1 MENFNELTKSNN
13 EDLLVSNVA
22 KRAVDLDE
30 YELTSEGTINPF
42 NKHNKPI
49 TPNWIQNLLKKYG
62 NYRNIQNIDIYQK
75 AFVHTSYTIDYIKE
89 VCLRD
94 NVQVKENPDGCMLL
108 QEDSYEK
115 IEFLGDTIIES
126 IIGSYIFKRFKGA
139 GEGFLSNMKKQLISR
154 WTLGHLAEKCNFG
167 EYMVIS
173 KTQDDKRNARKD
185 IKKLCDVFEAFI
197 AAIYL
202 DFNNKP
208 DNSFRDYLSGPGYQM
223 AEKFLIN
230 ILEDENTQLDMTTL
244 ILQNEN
250 YKSKLKQYLNRMHN
264 TEPVYLTN
272 EINNNDTELSNN
284 SNSDKDTNNN
294 FKLSNNSI
302 TVYETKISMKKK
314 PLLIIG
320 SFKDKDKKNSQIQA
334 AKLALNYFNIN

>member
-1 MENFNELTKSNN
+1 MENFNELMKSNN
-13 EDLLVSNVA
+13 EDLLISDVA
-22 KRAVDLDE
+22 KKAVDLDE
-30 YELTSEGTINPF
+30 YELISEGTINPF

-49 TPNWIQNLLKKYG
+49 TPNWVQNLLKKYG

-75 AFVHTSYTIDYIKE
+75 AFVHTSYTIGYIKE

-108 QEDSYEK
+108 QDDSYEK

-139 GEGFLSNMKKQLISR
+139 SEGFLSNMKKQLISR

-230 ILEDENTQLDMTTL
+230 VLEDENTQLDMTTL

-264 TEPVYLTN
+264 TEPVYQ
-272 EINNNDTELSNN
+272 TEELCNQSEELCNQNGDSSDNN
-284 SNSDKDTNNN
+284 SNT
-294 FKLSNNSI
+294 I
-302 TVYETKISMKKK
+302 IIYETKISMKKK
-314 PLLIIG
+314 PKLILG
-320 SFKDKDKKNSQIQA
+320 TFKDKDKKYSQIQA
-334 AKLALNYFNIN
+334 AKNALNYFNIN